1 VDASHDDSI
10 VMRLDFGETSMMLM
24 GDASRAVE
32 SRLPLDKSVSRTT
45 LLKVGHHGSN
55 TSTSEAFLERTKPQF
70 AIISVASP
78 SPFGHPSPM
87 VLERLSRHKVS
98 VHQTGREGAIQAV
111 SDGQKWMVK
120 SLMQ

>member
-1 VDASHDDSI
+1 
-10 VMRLDFGETSMMLM
+10 MMLM
-24 GDASRAVE
+24 GDASKAVE
-32 SRLPLDKSVSRTT
+32 SRLPIEKSASRTT

-55 TSTSEAFLERTKPQF
+55 TSTSEAFLERARPQF

-78 SPFGHPSPM
+78 SPFGHPSPL
-87 VLERLSRHKVS
+87 VLERLIRHGVS

-111 SDGQKWMVK
+111 SDGRKWVVK